1 MVKAFVAS
9 NCWGT
14 PKQILERY
22 EERRA
27 IIGDIQASATF
38 SFSGMTF
45 EEVKNSM
52 TLYATK
58 VMPELRRWPTSD
70 AKRRAA

>member
-1 MVKAFVAS
+1 VS
-9 NCWGT
+9 ES
-14 PKQILERY
+14 ER
-22 EERRA
+22 
-27 IIGDIQASATF
+27 IIGDLQASVTF

-58 VMPELRRWPTSD
+58 VMPELRHWPTSD
-70 AKRRAA
+70 SKRRAA